1 VNLTAKSQRMNV
13 STLEQLMHAPID
25 GSPGPLT
32 FDALRRANVE
42 RCNAV
47 FHHLQTWSPTDWACA
62 LGGETGEALNLVKK
76 LRRLDDGP
84 DKTYNQHV
92 DAEILTHLIGLELAD
107 IVTYADLLAA
117 RLGIDLGAYVTTKFN
132 QVSRKVLS
140 ATLLPE

>member
-1 VNLTAKSQRMNV
+1 M
-13 STLEQLMHAPID
+13 STLEQLMHAPIERNAT
-25 GSPGPLT
+25 LT
-32 FDALRRANVE
+32 FAALRRANVQ

-84 DKTYNQHV
+84 DKPYNVGV
-92 DAEILTHLIGLELAD
+92 DAESLKFLIGLELAD

-117 RLGIDLGAYVTTKFN
+117 RLGLDLGSFVTDKFN
-132 QVSRKVLS
+132 EVSRKVGS
-140 ATLLPE
+140 PVTL